1 MLEERYN
8 ISIKAALEAGKAILE
23 VYKEDI
29 VEVNYKND
37 NSPLTVAD
45 SRSSEII
52 VKCLDQTGIPIISE
66 EIEDKPFFERKNWN
80 LFWLVDP
87 LDGTKEFIKKNGEFT
102 VNIALVKNGEP
113 IWGVI
118 YVPDKQ
124 ILYYG
129 GEEEG
134 SYKVEKIRNFE
145 EFNHRE
151 ENKLLVEKND
161 DTRKI
166 TVVASKSHLSKETLE
181 YVNQL
186 KEVYSEVDFLSAGS
200 SLKFCMV
207 AEGKANV
214 YPRFAP
220 TMEWDTGAGHAICR
234 AMGIPVKNVNT
245 NHELIYNK
253 ENLLNPYFV
262 VNDLIIKTT
271 VL

>member
-1 MLEERYN
+1 MLEDKYK
-8 ISIKAALEAGKAILE
+8 ISIEAALEAGKEILE
-23 VYKEDI
+23 IYKEDI
-29 VEVNYKND
+29 VDVNYKED
-37 NSPLTVAD
+37 NSPLTIAD
-45 SRSSEII
+45 NKSNEVI
-52 VKCLDQTGIPIISE
+52 VKYLGKTNIPIISE
-66 EIEDKPFFERKNWN
+66 EIEDKPFSERKDWD

-102 VNIALVKNGEP
+102 VNIALIKSGKPV
-113 IWGVI
+113 WGVI

-129 GEEEG
+129 REEIG
-134 SYKVEKIRNFE
+134 SYKIQNIVNFK
-145 EFNHRE
+145 EFIHSDK
-151 ENKLLVEKND
+151 NKLSFKNNFD
-161 DTRKI
+161 KEKI

-220 TMEWDTGAGHAICR
+220 TMEWDTGAGHAICK
-234 AMGIPVKNVNT
+234 AMGISVKNTDT
-245 NHELIYNK
+245 NNDLVYNK
-253 ENLLNPYFV
+253 QNLLNPYFV
-262 VNDLIIKTT
+262 VNDLMIKK
-271 VL
+271 